1 MSSMKVVAMK
11 LGNTPRPAAW
21 SPLASVPP
29 PVLILAT
36 SSSNS
41 LSLSS
46 CSGGFLVNGVGRM
59 IGSMWQPTE
68 AEAIYRETPRSK
80 GAANR
85 ARNPMG

>member
-1 MSSMKVVAMK
+1 
-11 LGNTPRPAAW
+11 
-21 SPLASVPP
+21 
-29 PVLILAT
+29 
-36 SSSNS
+36 
-41 LSLSS
+41 
-46 CSGGFLVNGVGRM
+46 VNGVGRM